1 MRTLLHAALILA
13 MAAVIPAS
21 AMAAYC
27 GGTEM
32 RCCAT
37 AERGNV
43 SLGRPDCCPSPCIE
57 AASDGRELA
66 SETRPVR
73 LSVPDAESIAA
84 PAAIVIIH
92 DPARIEADPA
102 SSPPLSR
109 RLASLATLLI

>member
-1 MRTLLHAALILA
+1 MRTFLHAALILA

-27 GGTEM
+27 GGAKM

-37 AERGNV
+37 TERADV
-43 SLGRPDCCPSPCIE
+43 SLSRPDCCTSPCFE
-57 AASDGRELA
+57 AATDPREPA

-73 LSVPDAESIAA
+73 LSAPDTPTIATPIA
-84 PAAIVIIH
+84 VAIAH
-92 DPARIEADPA
+92 DAARIEAGPPP
-102 SSPPLSR
+102 SPPLSR

>member
-27 GGTEM
+27 AGSAM
-32 RCCAT
+32 SCCT
-37 AERGNV
+37 KAERPDL
-43 SLGRPDCCPSPCIE
+43 SLSRPDCCTSPCIE
-57 AASDGRELA
+57 AESDPREPA

-73 LSVPDAESIAA
+73 LSAPDVAGIAA
-84 PAAIVIIH
+84 PVAVVLVH
-92 DPARIEADPA
+92 DLARIDAAPA
-102 SSPPLSR
+102 ISPPVSR